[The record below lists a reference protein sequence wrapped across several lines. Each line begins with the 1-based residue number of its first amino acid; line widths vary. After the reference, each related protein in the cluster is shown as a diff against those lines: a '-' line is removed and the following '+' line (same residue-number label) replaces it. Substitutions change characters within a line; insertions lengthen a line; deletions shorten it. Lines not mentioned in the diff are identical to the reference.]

1 MHPVANRACRRARY
15 RRCES
20 FTIRHMSRV
29 GARNPILHQ
38 RRACGTPDSEWTNDM
53 VTIEYIGR
61 SATNAYRAKGTA
73 IARATLLHLGM
84 PLPPI
89 MDRHRRPRVPRTGTL
104 LMECFANES
113 SPMQLDTM

>member
-1 MHPVANRACRRARY
+1 
-15 RRCES
+15 
-20 FTIRHMSRV
+20 
-29 GARNPILHQ
+29 
-38 RRACGTPDSEWTNDM
+38 
-53 VTIEYIGR
+53 
-61 SATNAYRAKGTA
+61 
-73 IARATLLHLGM
+73 M